1 MYKDKS
7 LGQIKTFMLTM
18 GQTVLNSPTIPDSK
32 ICNLRYNLIK
42 EENEE
47 LLEASF
53 ELRNI
58 VEVADAL
65 ADLQVVLDGAFH
77 AFGLANIK
85 EQLLDEV
92 FRSNMSKVC
101 NSREEAE
108 QTIVKCIN
116 DPDLKL
122 LAKDLEAHKV
132 DNSELWVVKKVSDG
146 KIMKSINYFKPNLKE
161 IVEKALNSQS

>member
-1 MYKDKS
+1 MYRDKS
-7 LGQIKTFMLTM
+7 LEQIKTFMLTM

-53 ELRNI
+53 ELGNI

-101 NSREEAE
+101 NSEEEARA
-108 QTIVKCIN
+108 TIYKCAEDFKC
-116 DPDLKL
+116 DPMDFYQEKK
-122 LAKDLEAHKV
+122 AD
-132 DNSELWVVKKVSDG
+132 SPFWVVKRISDG
-146 KIMKSINYFKPNLKE
+146 KIMKSVNYFKPNLKE